1 IVDARNGKQNVI
13 QGKYEELVS
22 DEYIKMTIGMPELSD
37 SQDVIEVEF
46 EERESGGTQMFFYYQ
61 SIVEKERRL
70 TALEYKHQKKEYH
83 DSTAHGLELM

>member
-1 IVDARNGKQNVI
+1 
-13 QGKYEELVS
+13 VS

-70 TALEYKHQKKEYH
+70 TALEYKHKKKEYH
-83 DSTAHGLELM
+83 DSTAHGLELMFDRMNEVLDQYVEDNDMLL

>member
-1 IVDARNGKQNVI
+1 MVKQNVI

-46 EERESGGTQMFFYYQ
+46 EERESGGTQMFFT
-61 SIVEKERRL
+61 INL
-70 TALEYKHQKKEYH
+70 
-83 DSTAHGLELM
+83 